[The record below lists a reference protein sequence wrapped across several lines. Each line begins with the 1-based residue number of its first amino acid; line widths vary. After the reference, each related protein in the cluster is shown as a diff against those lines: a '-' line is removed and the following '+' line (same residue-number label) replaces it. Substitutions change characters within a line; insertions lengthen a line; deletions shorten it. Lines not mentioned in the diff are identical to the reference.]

1 MYPGFSTQLTY
12 LDEAFSIVGPQLLSD
27 RNVKMTCR
35 YRGDNGPAKFIVS
48 NVDIPA
54 TVRYICNHEKRGL
67 TCIRNKGIEVHQAEH
82 ILSALNG
89 MNVLDTD
96 IFLEFEDGGEIDGP
110 IAPPVVQL
118 NSREFSLAI
127 VSCFLNRRNQE
138 NKSTLKLDHAY
149 IFKESEVKPQSD
161 PACAIFTPLHK
172 LRYCQI
178 CTR

>member
-67 TCIRNKGIEVHQAEH
+67 TCIRNKGIEVHQTEH